1 MLKNKIWLCLYI
13 SIFFILFTGVAAK
26 AEWIDDWFQQKVY
39 TGPNHYKS
47 STRGYGTFGSAS
59 LRWNNSRDYLIGI
72 SPPQFKSGCGGIDL
86 FFGGYQFM
94 DIDHLVSKLTAF
106 ANPGVM
112 AALATDIAMSVLSE
126 QVADSAKSLMA
137 IVDRLNQLQFD
148 DCQAQKTVS
157 AVIKAGFDPE
167 SFSEKASQAVSRYA
181 LLAGL
186 SDLYDEIKNFGNG
199 RTPGAALGSAGGTV
213 MQMVS
218 GCPEDLRN
226 IYFSQGYVLDHLVT
240 KLGAPYR
247 SDYVALMRGLVGDI
261 FIDTSAGNVNYRVEK
276 PCAQNPG
283 VADITLSHFVDG
295 NIQKMNSTGQC
306 VMMNNLN
313 IGSSSYRNLRDYIFQ
328 SLVSIVNNIINKAPL
343 SLDEQTFLSEI
354 PAPVYSALIA
364 YVGLQG
370 ADADASDIAM
380 QFTDY
385 IAAYQ
390 VYYMMN
396 DWSAHMSKAI
406 NLAQKV
412 YDDQAGTSGGGGQ
425 NTCHFEL
432 GSNCKDSI
440 EKLLKDLRVL
450 IRRIGQDYQT
460 SQNALVQNLQIND
473 YFRAMSKELKQA
485 SSNKVSGNT
494 QKSTPIAGH

>member
-1 MLKNKIWLCLYI
+1 MFKNTVWLVLFI
-13 SIFFILFTGVAAK
+13 SIFLMAGIAK

-59 LRWNNSRDYLIGI
+59 LRWNNSRDYLLGI

-126 QVADSAKSLMA
+126 QVADSVKSLMA

-167 SFSEKASQAVSRYA
+167 NFSEKASQAVSRYA
-181 LLAGL
+181 ISAGL
-186 SDLYDEIKNFGNG
+186 SNLYDEIKNFGNG

-213 MQMVS
+213 TQMVS
-218 GCPEDLRN
+218 GCPEDLKD

-240 KLGAPYR
+240 KLGVPYR

-261 FIDTSAGNVNYRVEK
+261 FIDTSGGNINYRVEK

-283 VADITLSHFVDG
+283 IADITLSHFVDG
-295 NIQKMNSTGQC
+295 NVQKMDSAGQC
-306 VMMNNLN
+306 V
-313 IGSSSYRNLRDYIFQ
+313 
-328 SLVSIVNNIINKAPL
+328 A
-343 SLDEQTFLSEI
+343 
-354 PAPVYSALIA
+354 
-364 YVGLQG
+364 
-370 ADADASDIAM
+370 
-380 QFTDY
+380 
-385 IAAYQ
+385 
-390 VYYMMN
+390 
-396 DWSAHMSKAI
+396 
-406 NLAQKV
+406 
-412 YDDQAGTSGGGGQ
+412 
-425 NTCHFEL
+425 
-432 GSNCKDSI
+432 
-440 EKLLKDLRVL
+440 
-450 IRRIGQDYQT
+450 
-460 SQNALVQNLQIND
+460 
-473 YFRAMSKELKQA
+473 
-485 SSNKVSGNT
+485 
-494 QKSTPIAGH
+494 